1 MAIEVRKF
9 DAPLG
14 AEILGVDC
22 SGDLDDTVIAE
33 IEQAWYDNL
42 VLVMGNQNLDDMR
55 LMAFTRRFGELEMA
69 PPNPSGRPWIPEHP
83 EINVVTN
90 IEKNGELIGSHGNAE
105 MSWHS
110 DLAYSPVPPTASL
123 LYGIHCPPEGGATYF
138 ANMYLAYETLAE
150 EVKKKIHAR
159 KAIHDIST
167 NAVGVLRAGYDKVTD
182 PRKAPGCHHPL
193 VRSHP
198 KTGRKA
204 LFLCRRLN
212 GYIIGLP
219 LEESEALLDRLW
231 AHATREEFV
240 WGHKWKPGDLVM
252 WDNRCTLHRRDTFDN
267 KHTRLLHR
275 TQIKG
280 TEPPIPG

>member
-22 SGDLDDTVIAE
+22 SGDLEDAVIAQ
-33 IEQAWYDNL
+33 IERAWHDNL
-42 VLVMGNQNLDDMR
+42 VLVMRGQNLDNMR
-55 LMAFTRRFGELEMA
+55 LMVFTRRFGELDMA
-69 PPNPSGRPWIPEHP
+69 PPNPSGRPYIPEHP

-90 IEKNGELIGSHGNAE
+90 IKRNGKLIGSHGNAE

-110 DLAYSPVPPTASL
+110 DLDYDPVPPTASL
-123 LYGIHCPPEGGATYF
+123 LYGIHCPPEGGATCF
-138 ANMYLAYETLAE
+138 ANMYLAYETLPE
-150 EVKKKIHAR
+150 EVKEKIRGR

-193 VRSHP
+193 VRVHP

-204 LFLCRRLN
+204 LFVNEIFTSR
-212 GYIIGLP
+212 IVGLAP
-219 LEESEALLDRLW
+219 AESRALLDLL
-231 AHATREEFV
+231 FV
-240 WGHKWKPGDLVM
+240 HIRGPRFHCRFRWRSNSVAF
-252 WDNRCTLHRRDTFDN
+252 WDNRCAQHLALWDYFPQTRSGHRFTIVGD
-267 KHTRLLHR
+267 K
-275 TQIKG
+275 
-280 TEPPIPG
+280 PV